1 MTILH
6 DVVEEEIDIEDLVL
20 AVFHYASGHI
30 PTKTHVMKIL
40 AAWARLTGR
49 EKQLGYTPYRMGL
62 YSPLVDEAFDN
73 LLLAG
78 YIRPR
83 RGYRLATRAA
93 RAAREA
99 AEALERLSPEDA
111 ALLRR
116 LARRLR
122 ELRTEE
128 LLLLHYVLY
137 CSDECR
143 RASEK
148 WEEVEKRRAE
158 IALRMLR
165 RRKAS
170 WRLAARLA
178 GMKPEEFAEYAA
190 MHGTPVG
197 DELRIEDIEAAEKDA
212 EDIRARLKRRHNS

>member
-1 MTILH
+1 MATLR
-6 DVVEEEIDIEDLVL
+6 DVAEEVDVEDLVL
-20 AVFHYASGHI
+20 AVFYYASGRI
-30 PTKTHVMKIL
+30 PTKTHVVKIL

-49 EKQLGYTPYRMGL
+49 ERQLGYTPYRMGL

-73 LLLAG
+73 LVLAG
-78 YIRPR
+78 YIRPGH
-83 RGYRLATRAA
+83 GYRLAARAA

-122 ELRTEE
+122 ELRTDE

-137 CSDECR
+137 CSDDCR

-148 WEEVEKRRAE
+148 WREVEKRRAE

-165 RRKAS
+165 RHRAS

-178 GMKPEEFAEYAA
+178 GMKPDEFAEYAK
-190 MHGTPVG
+190 MHGVPVG

-212 EDIRARLKRRHNS
+212 DHIRARLKRRHNS